1 MSKKQLDF
9 RFYFTN
15 LALSLNRK
23 MIVNTATN
31 VNNVAMKGQVMLKV
45 KNHKRLV
52 FQWFLFYFSV
62 SVSLCTILEAGGK
75 DFFYLDTQD
84 VGQPDPQVPLIQPWK
99 IVRLDPDYGGQW
111 ILAADL
117 NADGEVDILSSENF
131 NKGDV
136 HYTATAVAQNLDGS
150 VLWKWGNPNIGR
162 KNWHHDVACQ
172 IHDFNG
178 DNKYEVVLCTKG
190 FLVELEGATGH
201 ELRRIPIPDEAT
213 DCLVF
218 CNLSGNGHPTDVLV
232 KDRYHNIWAYNRQGK
247 LLWTV
252 KDPGGFLTAHQPL
265 PIDLDG
271 DGRDEIMAGYAMLN
285 SDGSVRWVY
294 KSKQV
299 DQAKGHLDCARVFRQ
314 GPSPEDFRIV
324 LTCCGANNIALI
336 DGNGKVLWEISGHH
350 FESID
355 VGRIIPNHIGEHICV
370 DIDHQPYGRSP
381 VWVLD
386 EEGRHLGRLITDYSR
401 HHCLLDFTGDGIEE
415 IMVAHKGGLYNYQ
428 GHRIGTF
435 NTPGEEI
442 YQEKV
447 KYEKSMLTGDMTG
460 DGILDVILATP
471 YNVYIYKNTKG
482 KKPGKPSRLG
492 TEPNFTLY

>member
-1 MSKKQLDF
+1 
-9 RFYFTN
+9 
-15 LALSLNRK
+15 
-23 MIVNTATN
+23 V
-31 VNNVAMKGQVMLKV
+31 VASIKGHIMLKAREYKCFV
-45 KNHKRLV
+45 SYWFMFCILV
-52 FQWFLFYFSV
+52 SINPCTFLDAN
-62 SVSLCTILEAGGK
+62 EK
-75 DFFYLDTQD
+75 DFIYFDTED
-84 VGQPDPQVPLIQPWK
+84 TGKPDPGVPLIQPWK

-111 ILAADL
+111 VLAADL
-117 NADGEVDILSSENF
+117 NEDGTVDILSCENF

-150 VLWKWGNPNIGR
+150 ALWRWGNPDIGR

-178 DNKYEVVLCTKG
+178 DGKYEVVLCTKG
-190 FLVELEGATGH
+190 FLVELEGATGR

-218 CNLSGNGHPTDVLV
+218 CNLSGNSYPSDVLV
-232 KDRYHNIWAYNRQGK
+232 KDRYHQIWAYNREGK

-252 KDPGGFLTAHQPL
+252 RDPGGYRTAHQPR
-265 PIDLDG
+265 PIDIDG

-314 GPSPEDFRIV
+314 GSSPEDFRIV

-336 DGNGKVLWEISGHH
+336 DGNGKVMWEVSGHH

-355 VGRIIPNHIGEHICV
+355 VGRIIPNHAGAHICV
-370 DIDHQPYGRSP
+370 DIDHRPYGRSP

-386 EEGRHLGRLITDYSR
+386 EQGRRLGRLVTDYSR
-401 HHCLLDFTGDGIEE
+401 HHCLLDFTGDGINE
-415 IMVAHKGGLYNYQ
+415 ILVAHNGGLYNNQ
-428 GHRIGTF
+428 GRRIGTF
-435 NTPGEEI
+435 DTPGE
-442 YQEKV
+442 KV
-447 KYEKSMLTGDMTG
+447 AEGKTNYEKSMLIGDMTG
-460 DGILDVILATP
+460 DGIRDVIITTP
-471 YNVYIYKNTKG
+471 NTAYIYENKHG
-482 KKPGKPSRLG
+482 KKSTAPVRLG